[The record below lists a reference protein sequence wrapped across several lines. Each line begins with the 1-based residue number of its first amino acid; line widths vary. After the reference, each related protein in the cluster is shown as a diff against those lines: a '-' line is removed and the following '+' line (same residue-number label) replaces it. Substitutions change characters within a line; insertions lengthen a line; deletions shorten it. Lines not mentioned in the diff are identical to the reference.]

1 MNPETLSIARIV
13 QKEFWIRRRLV
24 ITLYV
29 ITSMLFLTAAW
40 FWPKVYT
47 SSSTVLVDQQNILR
61 PLMEGT
67 AETTRVES
75 RAAMA
80 KKIIFSQ
87 RTIRKLL
94 ESDTWQH
101 LVTGEISSEDI
112 ELMGQRLSSA
122 TSIKNTGENIIEIAY
137 TNKDPIKAYQTTQL
151 MTDIFIDD
159 SIATKRKESRDA
171 FDFIDNQAKSYQE
184 KLKQAEIAIK
194 QFRSKNIDA
203 STTAKQ
209 NATER
214 LIELK
219 RELETVE
226 LDLSTAES
234 SLENY
239 NSQLAGKAS
248 FTDQASIA
256 RENQLNERIAALETR
271 LAELKLNYHD
281 TYPDIIQ
288 INSQIRDLKN
298 QVIHEVQQRN
308 ARKNQGS
315 VSIPTGETAQ
325 FIQSQISSLENTI
338 ASLKARQRQIVALM
352 DNERQ
357 TLDKISSVEA
367 EISELTRD
375 YEVNQRY
382 YQNLLNQRENAR
394 ISMNIDMENQ
404 GLTLKVQEPAS
415 VPVTPKGLRFSH
427 IIMAG
432 LVLSLAIPI
441 SIIYGLTL
449 LDQKVRTEH
458 SIQKVFDIPILASV
472 STLKTVKDKSLL
484 TAKIST
490 MAISLIAVWSI
501 YGVAIYMRTQG

>member
-1 MNPETLSIARIV
+1 MNPETLSIVRII
-13 QKEFWIRRRLV
+13 QKEVWIRRRLV
-24 ITLYV
+24 IAIYV
-29 ITSMLFLTAAW
+29 TTSLLFLAAAW

-47 SSSTVLVDQQNILR
+47 SSSSVLVDQQNILR

-94 ESDTWQH
+94 ESETWQH
-101 LVTGEISSEDI
+101 LVDGEITSEDI
-112 ELMGQRLSSA
+112 ESMGQRLSSA

-151 MTDIFIDD
+151 MTDIFIED
-159 SIATKRKESRDA
+159 SITTKRKESRDA
-171 FDFIDNQAKSYQE
+171 FDFIDTQAKSYQE
-184 KLKQAEIAIK
+184 KLKQAESAIK
-194 QFRSKNIDA
+194 EFRSKNIDA
-203 STTAKQ
+203 SSTAKQ

-234 SLENY
+234 SLSNY
-239 NSQLAGKAS
+239 QSQLAGKAS

-256 RENQLNERIAALETR
+256 RENQLNERIAALESR

-288 INSQIRDLKN
+288 LKGQIADLQK
-298 QVIHEVQQRN
+298 QVDLEVQRRN
-308 ARKNQGS
+308 AEQSTSS
-315 VSIPTGETAQ
+315 VSKPTGETAQ
-325 FIQSQISSLENTI
+325 FIRSQISTVENTV
-338 ASLKARQRQIVALM
+338 ASLKARQRQLLSLM

-367 EISELTRD
+367 EIAELTRD

-394 ISMNIDMENQ
+394 ISMNIDLQNQ

-415 VPVTPKGLRFSH
+415 VPVTPKGLHFSH
-427 IIMAG
+427 IILAG

-441 SIIYGLTL
+441 AIIYGLTL
-449 LDQKVRTEH
+449 LDQKVRTELT
-458 SIQKVFDIPILASV
+458 IQKVFDIPVLANV
-472 STLKTVKDKSLL
+472 STLKTIKDKSLL
-484 TAKIST
+484 TAKITT

-501 YGVAIYMRTQG
+501 YAAAIYLRTQG

>member
-1 MNPETLSIARIV
+1 MNPETLSIVRII
-13 QKEFWIRRRLV
+13 QKEIWIRRRLV
-24 ITLYV
+24 IAIYV
-29 ITSMLFLTAAW
+29 TTSLLFLAAAW

-47 SSSTVLVDQQNILR
+47 SSSSVLVDQQNILR

-80 KKIIFSQ
+80 IIFSQ

-94 ESDTWQH
+94 ESETWQH
-101 LVTGEISSEDI
+101 LVDGEINSQDI
-112 ELMGQRLSSA
+112 ESMGQRLSGA

-137 TNKDPIKAYQTTQL
+137 TSKDPIKAYQTTQL
-151 MTDIFIDD
+151 MTDIFIED
-159 SIATKRKESRDA
+159 SITTKRKESRDA
-171 FDFIDNQAKSYQE
+171 FEFIDTQAKSYQE
-184 KLKQAEIAIK
+184 KLKQAESAIK
-194 QFRSKNIDA
+194 EFRSKNIDA
-203 STTAKQ
+203 SSTAKQ

-226 LDLSTAES
+226 LDLSSAES
-234 SLENY
+234 SLSNY
-239 NSQLAGKAS
+239 QSQLAGKAN

-256 RENQLNERIAALETR
+256 RENLLNERIAALESR

-288 INSQIRDLKN
+288 LKGQIADLQK
-298 QVIHEVQQRN
+298 QVDLEVQRRDAEQSPS
-308 ARKNQGS
+308 S
-315 VSIPTGETAQ
+315 VSKPTGETAQ
-325 FIQSQISSLENTI
+325 FIRSQISTAENTV
-338 ASLKARQRQIVALM
+338 ASLKARQRQLLSLM
-352 DNERQ
+352 ENERQ

-367 EISELTRD
+367 EIAELTRD

-394 ISMNIDMENQ
+394 ISMNIDLQNQ
-404 GLTLKVQEPAS
+404 GLTLKIQEPAS
-415 VPVTPKGLRFSH
+415 VPVTPKGLHFSH
-427 IIMAG
+427 IVLAG

-441 SIIYGLTL
+441 AIIYGLTL
-449 LDQKVRTEH
+449 LDQKVRTELT
-458 SIQKVFDIPILASV
+458 IQKVFDIPVLANV

-484 TAKIST
+484 TAKITT

-501 YGVAIYMRTQG
+501 YAAAIYLRTQG